1 MYHWEKHLDQENIK
15 VKILDND
22 RLNIY
27 SLYNPLTINVS
38 IFSNSFWASK
48 KIFLV
53 AIFFYKIYKSDQW
66 LQKLIVLNKWALMS
80 YEKRSAPSLTLFR
93 HIIGTLLSERAKPFF
108 MRNLTYEKCIL
119 WCISK
124 HFEK

>member
-38 IFSNSFWASK
+38 IFSNYNLVWARK
-48 KIFLV
+48 KIFSEV
-53 AIFFYKIYKSDQW
+53 NKICLIAKS
-66 LQKLIVLNKWALMS
+66 KVV
-80 YEKRSAPSLTLFR
+80 
-93 HIIGTLLSERAKPFF
+93 
-108 MRNLTYEKCIL
+108 IL
-119 WCISK
+119 
-124 HFEK
+124 